1 MSLDLSMFGS
11 RVLGVFAHP
20 DDEVFCAGT
29 LRASLEAGKTV
40 ELLYLHSTP
49 VRAQENQCAVR
60 LLGLK
65 PGQVRYYSAPD
76 GNFHRELASIIQT
89 LRSEFDR
96 FEPDT
101 VLVPAFEQGHP
112 DHDSL
117 NFAVR
122 KAFDGQ
128 VLETPLYGPYCKRVQ
143 LMGCFGD
150 QREAVTFHMGDTV
163 LLLKSRMLSCYL
175 SQSLKQWWALYRL
188 KEGALRGKA
197 QLGSVEYWAE
207 VQKSRDYSEPMVPAR
222 LKEVV
227 RHSPKWLEWRS
238 AVNELIVPPAK
249 NQNHV

>member
-1 MSLDLSMFGS
+1 VSLNLSLFGS

-29 LRASLEAGKTV
+29 LRALLEAGRTV

-49 VRAQENQCAVR
+49 TRAQENQCAVR

-65 PGQVRYYSAPD
+65 ADQVRYYSASD
-76 GNFHRELASIIQT
+76 GNFHRELESIIQT

-117 NFAVR
+117 NFAIR
-122 KAFDGQ
+122 KAFGGQ

-150 QREAVTFHMGDTV
+150 QREAVTFRMGDTV
-163 LLLKSRMLSCYL
+163 LLLKSRMLSCYP
-175 SQSLKQWWALYRL
+175 SQSLKHWWALYRL
-188 KEGALRGKA
+188 KEAALRGKA
-197 QLGSVEYWAE
+197 QLGAVEYWAE
-207 VQKSRDYSEPMVPAR
+207 VPKSRDYSEPMVPAK

-227 RHSPKWLEWRS
+227 RLSPRWLEWQN
-238 AVNELIVPPAK
+238 AVSELSSLPAK
-249 NQNHV
+249 DQNHV